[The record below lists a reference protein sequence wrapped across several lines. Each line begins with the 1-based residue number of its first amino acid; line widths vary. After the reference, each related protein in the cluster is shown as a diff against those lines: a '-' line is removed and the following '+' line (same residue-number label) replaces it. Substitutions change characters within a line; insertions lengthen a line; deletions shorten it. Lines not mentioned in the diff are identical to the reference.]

1 MQKKEVKM
9 QISAM
14 LNDDLRKQHI
24 DKKLNIVWNDIVSI
38 TEALKAGDVQEKD
51 LKEYIEILEE
61 ASSITEE
68 IGLLLFPK

>member
-1 MQKKEVKM
+1 MHKKEVKM
-9 QISAM
+9 QILSM

-51 LKEYIEILEE
+51 LKGYIEILEE
-61 ASSITEE
+61 ASSMTEE
-68 IGLLLFPK
+68 IGFLLFPK

>member
-1 MQKKEVKM
+1 MHKKEVKM

-51 LKEYIEILEE
+51 LKGYIEILEE
-61 ASSITEE
+61 ASSMTEE